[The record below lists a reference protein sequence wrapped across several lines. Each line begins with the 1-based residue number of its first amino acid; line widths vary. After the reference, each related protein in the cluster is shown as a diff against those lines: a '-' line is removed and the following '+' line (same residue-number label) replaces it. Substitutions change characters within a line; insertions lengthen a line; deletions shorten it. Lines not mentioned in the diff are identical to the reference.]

1 MTADDLEIEWIEREL
16 HALDAVAGEILVA
29 ALHSDERPPGGVLSL
44 IDWRMSGRISRHC
57 IGGFLSGAP
66 GERFLLPGRPR
77 ISFDKLLL
85 VGMGERSAVDE
96 PAVREAI
103 TAMVDALAG
112 LGVRRAAIDL
122 PGRHRGVVT
131 PSRAL
136 ELLESVLSSRR
147 SSLETISVID
157 DREMGRAVEAFRARP
172 GRRNREA
179 RR

>member
-1 MTADDLEIEWIEREL
+1 MSDDVEIEWIERDL
-16 HALDAVAGEILVA
+16 RALDASAGEILVA
-29 ALHSDERPPGGVLSL
+29 AIHSDERPPGGVLSL

-57 IGGFLSGAP
+57 IGGFLSGNA

-85 VGMGERSAVDE
+85 IGVGPRSAADE
-96 PAVREAI
+96 SAVREGLSVMI
-103 TAMVDALAG
+103 DALAA
-112 LGVRRAAIDL
+112 LEVRRAAIDL

-136 ELLESVLSSRR
+136 ELLETVLSSRR
-147 SSLETISVID
+147 SSLETVSVID
-157 DREMGRAVEAFRARP
+157 DREMSRAVEAFRTRP
-172 GRRNREA
+172 GRRNREG

>member
-1 MTADDLEIEWIEREL
+1 MTDDVEIEWIERDL
-16 HALDAVAGEILVA
+16 RALDAAAGEILVA
-29 ALHSDERPPGGVLSL
+29 ALHSDERPPGGVISL
-44 IDWRMSGRISRHC
+44 IDWRMCGRISRHC
-57 IGGFLSGAP
+57 IGGFLSGVV

-85 VGMGERSAVDE
+85 VGMGARAATDESAVRD
-96 PAVREAI
+96 AL

-112 LGVRRAAIDL
+112 LGARRAAIDL

-136 ELLESVLSSRR
+136 ELLEGVLSSRG

-157 DREMGRAVEAFRARP
+157 DREMARAVEAFRARP